1 MMSGYG
7 ANPIFFNKRNKDW
20 KSRTL
25 ANPHPLRSITTTS
38 HFCLTPFAF
47 THLELT
53 EKEDD
58 EEEMEASAPIVDDEL
73 TSKLLRQ
80 DTAYVVIDDD

>member
-1 MMSGYG
+1 MKGFINDLYTYDFTRIIHNDDSS
-7 ANPIFFNKRNKDW
+7 D
-20 KSRTL
+20 KSD
-25 ANPHPLRSITTTS
+25 IEID
-38 HFCLTPFAF
+38 
-47 THLELT
+47 LELT

-80 DTAYVVIDDD
+80 DTACVVIDDD

>member
-1 MMSGYG
+1 MAQIQFSLIKEIKIGR
-7 ANPIFFNKRNKDW
+7 PEH
-20 KSRTL
+20 SLT
-25 ANPHPLRSITTTS
+25 PHPLRSITITS

-80 DTAYVVIDDD
+80 DTACFVIDDD

>member
-1 MMSGYG
+1 MAQIQFSLIKEIKIGR
-7 ANPIFFNKRNKDW
+7 PEH
-20 KSRTL
+20 SLT
-25 ANPHPLRSITTTS
+25 PHPLRSITITS

-53 EKEDD
+53 EKED

-80 DTAYVVIDDD
+80 DTACVVIDDD